1 MIQSKKQL
9 ISITNSMA
17 ANKKKSTGI
26 RAFAVVLFFV
36 YFVVLFYFLFFSEE
50 MGRTYSERAYHYNL
64 VPFHEI
70 KRFIQYYEVLGMPA
84 VLLNLAG
91 NVAAFV
97 PFGFFLPVFS
107 ERCRRFA
114 NTVFYSLELSL
125 LVELIQL
132 ITKVGSFDVDDII
145 LNTLGGAVGY
155 IIYKVVRGWWYRK

>member
-1 MIQSKKQL
+1 MTQSKTRL

-26 RAFAVVLFFV
+26 RAFAVVLFFI
-36 YFVVLFYFLFFSEE
+36 YFVILFYFLFFSEE

-64 VPFHEI
+64 VPFYEI
-70 KRFIQYYEVLGMPA
+70 KRFIQYYKVLGMPA
-84 VLLNLAG
+84 VMLNLAG

-97 PFGFFLPVFS
+97 PFGFFLPVFV
-107 ERCRRFA
+107 ERCRKIW
-114 NTVFYSLELSL
+114 NTVFYSFELSL

-155 IIYKVVRGWWYRK
+155 VIYKIVRRWWYRK

>member
-1 MIQSKKQL
+1 
-9 ISITNSMA
+9 MA

-26 RAFAVVLFFV
+26 RAFAIVLFFL

-70 KRFIQYYEVLGMPA
+70 MRFIQYYDVLGMEA

-91 NVAAFV
+91 NVVAFM
-97 PFGFFLPVFS
+97 PFGFFLPIFA
-107 ERCRRFA
+107 EHCKRFM
-114 NTVFYSLELSL
+114 NTLLYSFELSL

-145 LNTLGGAVGY
+145 LNTLGGALGFVV
-155 IIYKVVRGWWYRK
+155 YKLVRGWWYRK

>member
-1 MIQSKKQL
+1 
-9 ISITNSMA
+9 MA

-155 IIYKVVRGWWYRK
+155 II